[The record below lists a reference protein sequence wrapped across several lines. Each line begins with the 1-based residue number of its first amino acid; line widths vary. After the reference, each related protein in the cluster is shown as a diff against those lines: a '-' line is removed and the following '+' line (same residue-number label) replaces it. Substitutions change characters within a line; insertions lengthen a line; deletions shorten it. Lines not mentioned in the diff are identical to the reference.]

1 MFVDFGESYAGR
13 NFFPNDASRKGWFPV
28 HPIGNTSWTVN
39 RKSSSKVDEN
49 TRKMIPL
56 KLCWAWTVHKTQ
68 GMTIKG
74 KITTELTNKEQEHG
88 SSCATFSRGTRFMDI
103 GVKDGIDKNRLC
115 VKIKKHK
122 RMEKRIKEEA
132 RLKSM
137 CERTLCTHV
146 KD

>member
-1 MFVDFGESYAGR
+1 
-13 NFFPNDASRKGWFPV
+13 
-28 HPIGNTSWTVN
+28 
-39 RKSSSKVDEN
+39 
-49 TRKMIPL
+49 MIPL

-88 SSCATFSRGTRFMDI
+88 SSHVTFSRGTRFMDI

-115 VKIKKHK
+115 VKIKNHK

-132 RLKSM
+132 RLKSI

-146 KD
+146 ND